1 MCASESGPAAGGNNV
16 GAPFGDI
23 VEKLRRVTVQI
34 TAHRHGGGSGVIWSP
49 DGNIVTNAHVVE
61 GARRSGAV
69 DVELWDGRRLPGN
82 IVRTDRRRD
91 LAMLRIEADGLPSGA
106 VGDSNTLRA
115 GELVIA
121 VGNPLGFIGAASTG
135 MVHGFDNRAWIVS
148 QLRLA
153 PGNSGGPLAN
163 ARGEVVGINT
173 MIAGGLAYAIPSN
186 IVNRFLQTPREEHD
200 GLGVVIRPIPAG
212 LIILEVIPHS
222 AAARASLLQ
231 GDILVAT
238 GGKPF
243 QSVQDLAIAIQA
255 SRGGLLEL
263 QFRRGASANVR
274 TVVVQ
279 MAAQAVQAA

>member
-1 MCASESGPAAGGNNV
+1 MCASESGPAAGDNNV

-91 LAMLRIEADGLPSGA
+91 LAMVRIGADGLPPGA

-121 VGNPLGFIGAASTG
+121 VGNPWGFIGAASTG

-148 QLRLA
+148 PLRLA
-153 PGNSGGPLAN
+153 PGTSGGPLAN

-173 MIAGGLAYAIPSN
+173 MIAGGLAYAIPSR
-186 IVNRFLQTPREEHD
+186 IVNRFLQTPGEEHD

-212 LIILEVIPHS
+212 LIILEVVPHS
-222 AAARASLLQ
+222 SAARASLLQ
-231 GDILVAT
+231 GDILVGA

-255 SRGGLLEL
+255 SLGGLLEL
-263 QFRRGASANVR
+263 QFRRGASANLR

>member
-1 MCASESGPAAGGNNV
+1 MCASESGPAAGDNKV

-23 VEKLRRVTVQI
+23 VEKLRRITVQV

-61 GARRSGAV
+61 GARTSGAV
-69 DVELWDGRRLPGN
+69 EVELWDGRRLPGN

-91 LAMLRIEADGLPSGA
+91 LAMVHIEADGLPASA
-106 VGDSNTLRA
+106 AGDSSTLRA

-173 MIAGGLAYAIPSN
+173 MIAGGLAYAIPSQ
-186 IVNRFLQTPREEHD
+186 IVNQFLKAPGEHD

-212 LIILEVIPHS
+212 LIILEVVPHS
-222 AAARASLLQ
+222 SAARASLLQ
-231 GDILVAT
+231 GDILVGA
-238 GGKPF
+238 GGKSF

-279 MAAQAVQAA
+279 MVAHAVKAA